1 MMPEIKEAIKSCL
14 QLFPFKTSSFGTSQ
28 NSSVFLWII
37 SVSSVVKKET
47 TEGIK
52 EGTETHR
59 DLLVHDRFLSV
70 QLTPKL

>member
-1 MMPEIKEAIKSCL
+1 MFAAFALLRGLVWHFPE
-14 QLFPFKTSSFGTSQ
+14 
-28 NSSVFLWII
+28 FLRVPLDYL
-37 SVSSVVKKET
+37 VSSVVKKET
-47 TEGIK
+47 SGGTK